1 MKPTK
6 EVKAYMKSLANKSN
20 KAQRSKYPTKEAYRK
35 ALLERFKS
43 KKVINRS
50 PKQGD

>member
-1 MKPTK
+1 MKPPK
-6 EVKAYMKSLANKSN
+6 EVSDYMAEQARKSN

-50 PKQGD
+50 PA